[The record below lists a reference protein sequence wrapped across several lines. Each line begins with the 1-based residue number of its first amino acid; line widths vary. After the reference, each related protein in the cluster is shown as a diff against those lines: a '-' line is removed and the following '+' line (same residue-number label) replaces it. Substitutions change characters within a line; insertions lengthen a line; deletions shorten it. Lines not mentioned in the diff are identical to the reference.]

1 MVLIHLDTD
10 LGEDMDDLCALAM
23 VLAWPGAE
31 LLAVTSNSED
41 GGRRAGYARRA
52 LDLAGRPEIPVAAG
66 ADAADG
72 HYRVWPGLPDEASY
86 WPCAVLP
93 CPGPVDAALDL
104 LAASITRGA
113 TVVAIGA
120 MTSLALLEAR
130 QPGILRGARLVLMGG
145 YLCPP
150 RPSYPQWGR
159 RDDWNMQVD
168 ARSALAVLQS
178 SDPLAVPLTVTV
190 ETAQTHSHLPA
201 LCSGG
206 PLAQLIARQALAFE
220 RDEHL
225 GERLTPECPA
235 LTQDFISFLHDP
247 LACAI
252 ALGYRDG
259 IELSTVPVV
268 SSIEEGWWRQRED
281 PAGRPTRL
289 LTGIDGPAFNALWLK
304 TVAG

>member
-120 MTSLALLEAR
+120 MTNLALLEAR
-130 QPGILRGARLVLMGG
+130 QPGILRGARLRLPVPAPTKLPAVG
-145 YLCPP
+145 PP
-150 RPSYPQWGR
+150 RRLEHAGGR
-159 RDDWNMQVD
+159 PLGAGRAAEQ
-168 ARSALAVLQS
+168 RSASGAV
-178 SDPLAVPLTVTV
+178 D
-190 ETAQTHSHLPA
+190 
-201 LCSGG
+201 GDG
-206 PLAQLIARQALAFE
+206 
-220 RDEHL
+220 RD
-225 GERLTPECPA
+225 RANP
-235 LTQDFISFLHDP
+235 
-247 LACAI
+247 
-252 ALGYRDG
+252 
-259 IELSTVPVV
+259 
-268 SSIEEGWWRQRED
+268 
-281 PAGRPTRL
+281 
-289 LTGIDGPAFNALWLK
+289 
-304 TVAG
+304 